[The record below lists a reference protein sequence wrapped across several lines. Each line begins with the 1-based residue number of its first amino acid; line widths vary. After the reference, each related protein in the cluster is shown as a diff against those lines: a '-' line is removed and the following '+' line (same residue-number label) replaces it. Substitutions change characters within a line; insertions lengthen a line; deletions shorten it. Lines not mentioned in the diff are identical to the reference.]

1 MAKLLREWR
10 DSAHK
15 WQPVATERAHE
26 EEEMQQQYILNR
38 LPIGIV
44 MLDDQYRVT
53 SFSGTAEVLFGEQ
66 LMRET
71 LGRTIQSTHPEN
83 SRSKIDW
90 LLQQSRQ
97 EGSSGY
103 ASMLINVPDR
113 VLQLRMVQ
121 LGDGRQPT
129 GYCLILYDLTDLT
142 SRPAKGPTAAVEQ
155 ERQQLYKLPVSQ
167 QGRIALL
174 DISDVAFLHAD
185 GHYTEVCAG
194 GKHYFCSLSLSQLES
209 RLPAERF
216 LRVHRSY
223 IVNLSH
229 AGGVSRQDDQ
239 LAIAIVG
246 DCGHEIP
253 VSRANI
259 ARVRELLGV

>member
-1 MAKLLREWR
+1 
-10 DSAHK
+10 
-15 WQPVATERAHE
+15 
-26 EEEMQQQYILNR
+26 MQQQYILNR

-44 MLDDQYRVT
+44 MLDEEARVT
-53 SFSGTAEVLFGEQ
+53 SFSGTAEALFGEQ
-66 LMRET
+66 RMREA
-71 LGRTIQSTHPEN
+71 LGNTIQSTHPEH

-142 SRPAKGPTAAVEQ
+142 SRPVQVETTPAGQ

-174 DISDVAFLHAD
+174 DIADVAFLRAD

-194 GKHYFCSLSLSQLES
+194 GKHYFCSLSLSQLET
-209 RLPAERF
+209 RLPAGRF
-216 LRVHRSY
+216 VRVHRSY

-229 AGGVSRQDDQ
+229 AGAVSRQDEH

-253 VSRANI
+253 VSRGNVQ
-259 ARVRELLGV
+259 RVRELLGV